1 MERKKRLRRSD
12 DIQRV
17 RQKGKS
23 FPHPHFVLIISDG
36 EPDQEP
42 RIGVIST
49 KSVGGAVER
58 NRSKRVL
65 RKAAMNLFPR
75 LRKGLELVLIAR
87 KKILDAD
94 TNEVTLEL
102 EKMCMK
108 AGVILETSCS

>member
-1 MERKKRLRRSD
+1 MERKKRLSRSD

-36 EPDQEP
+36 EPNEEP
-42 RIGVIST
+42 LIGVIST

-65 RKAAMNLFPR
+65 REAAMDLFPR
-75 LRKGLELVLIAR
+75 LRKGLKLVLIAR

-94 TNEVTLEL
+94 TNEVTFEL
-102 EKMCMK
+102 EKICTK
-108 AGVILETSCS
+108 AGIILETS